1 MNIKIISEDDYGGA
15 FLKNV
20 IVQLR
25 SKKMVGNIV
34 VKATKPMCPLCNFQ
48 LDRILKVFDN
58 SCDKIIIIL
67 DSDDPQNYKSRYANV
82 KRHVPD
88 GLKTPVEII
97 LMDYEIE
104 EWICISKDIKWKH
117 HKPSEELK
125 LKLKFGYIKSSLPKY
140 AAELDFDK
148 LRKNSKSFKYFIGVG
163 IKANYMHSE
172 IETLE
177 RIEIIRSLRLAEFD
191 VLVGINLLR
200 EGLEPA

>member
-20 IVQLR
+20 IVQLK
-25 SKKMVGNIV
+25 SKQIVGNIV
-34 VKATKPMCPLCNFQ
+34 VKATKPMRPLCNFQ

-97 LMDYEIE
+97 LMDYEVE

-117 HKPSEELK
+117 SKPSDELK
-125 LKLKFGYIKSSLPKY
+125 LKFRYIKSSLPKY
-140 AAELDFDK
+140 ASELDFDK
-148 LRKNSKSFKYFIGVG
+148 LGKNSKSFKAFFEALTSKSENIG
-163 IKANYMHSE
+163 KSNC
-172 IETLE
+172 L
-177 RIEIIRSLRLAEFD
+177 
-191 VLVGINLLR
+191 
-200 EGLEPA
+200 